1 MKIICD
7 YPYEPC
13 FKVYK
18 MSENVEHKYYYGKTR
33 QSIKLRMIQH
43 QERKLACD
51 IHFSNIGW
59 NNVIC
64 QVIEACKDENEMN
77 FLESN
82 KYISQGKLDPKNCL
96 NIASGMVRFWDDD
109 EKAYIIRIDDDY

>member
-33 QSIKLRMIQH
+33 QPINLRMKQH
-43 QERKLACD
+43 REGKLSCD

-59 NNVIC
+59 NNTSC
-64 QVIEACKDENEMN
+64 EIESCKNEDEMN
-77 FLESN
+77 LLEHKRITQS
-82 KYISQGKLDPKNCL
+82 KKLDPKMCL
-96 NIASGMVRFWDDD
+96 NISSGMVRFWDDD